1 MNSFTSA
8 LRPGPLG
15 CSLALL
21 LVVAT
26 AFPTSAP
33 VREDSNT
40 KASPDKTLTP
50 PGRTIESIRSILETI
65 KELRKEMC
73 DHDVN
78 CMNRKEALAEV
89 NLHLPRLIEEDG
101 CFPPAVNNETCL
113 LRITSGLMEFRMYL
127 EHLQAKFR
135 SDEENTR
142 VSMVLKNIQHLIK
155 TLRPKVKNLNE
166 EATLKPAV
174 AVSLM
179 ENLQQKNQ
187 WLKTTTIHFILRGL
201 TNFLEFTLRAVDL
214 MECGCPC
221 LRNFM
226 GSASHG
232 QNTPSCP
239 LDT

>member
-26 AFPTSAP
+26 ALPTSAP

-40 KASPDKTLTP
+40 KASPDRTLMP
-50 PGRTIESIRSILETI
+50 PDRKEASISSILYILEKI
-65 KELRKEMC
+65 MELRKEMC

-78 CMNRKEALAEV
+78 CMNSKEALAEV
-89 NLHLPRLIEEDG
+89 NLHLPRLTEEDG
-101 CFPPAVNNETCL
+101 CFPSALNHETCL
-113 LRITSGLMEFRMYL
+113 LRITSGLLEFQMYL

-142 VSMVLKNIQHLIK
+142 VSIMLKNIRYLIK

-166 EATLKPAV
+166 GPTLKPAIV
-174 AVSLM
+174 ASLM
-179 ENLQQKNQ
+179 KNLQQKDQ
-187 WLKTTTIHFILRGL
+187 WLKTTTIHFILRNL
-201 TNFLEFTLRAVDL
+201 TDFLQFSLRAVGL
-214 MECGCPC
+214 M
-221 LRNFM
+221 
-226 GSASHG
+226 
-232 QNTPSCP
+232 
-239 LDT
+239 